1 MKLTTAAAETP
12 DESTASQP
20 ALRARHETEAAF
32 HDHKYATGDSFPR
45 HYAVNPTYPVFV
57 RVLDLMGE
65 DLRGKHVLE
74 YGCGTGWSTLE
85 LAARGARVSAFDI
98 SAEAVSQAREL
109 LRTRGF
115 LAQCDVRVMAAE
127 ALDYPDATFDAA
139 VGFAI
144 LHHLEIP
151 KAVAEL
157 HRVLKPRGEA
167 LFAEPLGTN
176 PLINLYRRLTPQY
189 RTPDEAP
196 IDVGALRGQLA
207 AFSRFE
213 HHDQLLLA
221 TAALAL
227 AYVPGMSGAARAAQR
242 WLMRVDDVVLRV
254 APWAGSWAWYS
265 ILCLE
270 K

>member
-1 MKLTTAAAETP
+1 MKLTAAAT
-12 DESTASQP
+12 DASGESTPSQP
-20 ALRARHETEAAF
+20 ALRARHQSEVAF
-32 HDHKYATGDSFPR
+32 HDHKYATGESFPR

-57 RVLDLMGE
+57 RLLELMGA

-74 YGCGTGWSTLE
+74 VGCGTGWSTLE
-85 LAARGARVSAFDI
+85 LANRGAQVSAFDI
-98 SAEAVSQAREL
+98 SAEAVSQAHDLLGSRGLRE
-109 LRTRGF
+109 
-115 LAQCDVRVMAAE
+115 QCDVRVMAAE

-144 LHHLEIP
+144 LHHLDIP
-151 KAVAEL
+151 SSVAEL
-157 HRVLKPRGEA
+157 HRVLKPHGLA

-196 IDVGALRGQLA
+196 INIAALRPQVT

-213 HHDQLLLA
+213 HHDQLLFA
-221 TAALAL
+221 TGALAL
-227 AYVPGMSGAARAAQR
+227 AYVPGLDGAARVAQR
-242 WLMRVDDVVLRV
+242 WLMRADDAVLRV
-254 APWAGSWAWYS
+254 APWAGKWAWYS
-265 ILCLE
+265 ILCLV